1 MSAAHPHTADAVI
14 PVDARL
20 EGPSPAAEVAR
31 DMARRSL
38 PFIPVGVVIG
48 AVFSGADG
56 ALSVLYGMAVV
67 IVNFL
72 LSAALLAWA
81 SRISFA
87 VVASTALGGYVLRL
101 GLVFA
106 AVMLVKDQSWVA
118 LIPLGLT
125 IIITHLGLLVWE
137 LRYVSASMAYPG
149 LKPTTSTARPLAA
162 SRR

>member
-1 MSAAHPHTADAVI
+1 MSL
-14 PVDARL
+14 PVAERL
-20 EGPSPAAEVAR
+20 DGPSPAAAVAR
-31 DMARRSL
+31 DMARRSI
-38 PFIPVGVVIG
+38 PFLPVGVLIG
-48 AVFSGADG
+48 AAFAGTDG
-56 ALSVLYGMAVV
+56 AFSVLYGMAIV
-67 IVNFL
+67 IINFL

-106 AVMLVKDQSWVA
+106 AVMLVKDQPWVA

-125 IIITHLGLLVWE
+125 IIISHLGLLVWE

-149 LKPTTSTARPLAA
+149 LKPSTSTVRPLAA